1 MIKKICRSTYL
12 RLFMAITL
20 FVTSGIEVYESF
32 LDVGSHHGIFI
43 FATFTIL
50 QALTDLFEA
59 VEYLDEK

>member
-1 MIKKICRSTYL
+1 
-12 RLFMAITL
+12 MAITL